1 MIQKEAFK
9 NRRAYKLAVLTFS
22 LLVSETEL
30 YSDESGV
37 TRRSAT
43 SISPASIELGS
54 LPPAHAD
61 ALPRAC
67 ARALWPD
74 HARCSNA
81 NYRLTAATL
90 MSEQP
95 RSPLY
100 KLAWP
105 DEEQSLSHRADE
117 SIQAELH
124 KLLVLDCKK
133 VLKKPGGSLE
143 RIHEDM
149 KQQAEIPADRK
160 RCRLHVAVVYREK

>member
-1 MIQKEAFK
+1 MF
-9 NRRAYKLAVLTFS
+9 
-22 LLVSETEL
+22 
-30 YSDESGV
+30 
-37 TRRSAT
+37 
-43 SISPASIELGS
+43 
-54 LPPAHAD
+54 
-61 ALPRAC
+61 
-67 ARALWPD
+67 
-74 HARCSNA
+74 
-81 NYRLTAATL
+81 
-90 MSEQP
+90 EQP